1 MVDSGFSIWWGLV
14 GLVPML
20 VYIVLVL
27 REVDPLPATVV
38 CVVLGA
44 IINAKSL
51 VAIGTDLSKALGSF
65 LGLVGLIIMLG
76 RGLGEILS
84 ETQVAHTLV
93 HKIIY
98 GIGVNTQK
106 KTILGIMLSSLVVV
120 GLLGTMA
127 GGVAIIAP
135 IVNPIAAAVGLTPA
149 AVAVVYQ
156 SVGEEALT
164 LGPFTPPVVTLLGL
178 TKLDYGTML
187 FTTAIPIAIVT
198 LIATWFSSQRIQRIT
213 AEKTDFDKTT
223 LTGVQAFQP
232 NARSKRATN
241 VFLVLFISL
250 IIYGIVVK
258 AATPY
263 VITVMLGLSF
273 AVGFVG
279 GMKFEQICK
288 TIVRGM
294 AGNVGLF
301 LIFILLELFINYVEL
316 AGGFKALTYMLMPL
330 INLGGKAAVVISGGV
345 IGAFGISGA
354 VVAELMT
361 LHKMFS
367 HLLVEYGVPMI
378 PWAVA
383 LIVATRVTNFL
394 IPGSNMVAMMGFAG
408 SKDLK
413 SMIRNGYVVAIAQT
427 ALLIAYALFFAG

>member
-1 MVDSGFSIWWGLV
+1 MADAGFNIWWGLV
-14 GLVPML
+14 GLIPLLLYIFL
-20 VYIVLVL
+20 VM
-27 REVDPLPATVV
+27 REMDPLPATVI

-51 VAIGTDLSKALGSF
+51 VAVGSDLSKALGSF

-76 RGLGEILS
+76 RGLGEVLS
-84 ETQVAHTLV
+84 ETKVAHTLV
-93 HKIIY
+93 YKIIY

-106 KTILGIMLSSLVVV
+106 KALMGIMMATMVIV

-149 AVAVVYQ
+149 AVAVLYQ

-187 FTTAIPIAIVT
+187 VTAALPIAIIT
-198 LIATWFSSQRIQRIT
+198 LLVTWFMVQRIQRST
-213 AEKTDFDKTT
+213 EEKPTT
-223 LTGVQAFQP
+223 GIVVGKEIEAFQP
-232 NARSKRATN
+232 TEHSRRATTT
-241 VFLVLFISL
+241 FILLFSIL
-250 IIYGIVVK
+250 IAYGIYVK
-258 AATPY
+258 AATPF

-273 AVGFVG
+273 VVGMVG
-279 GMKFEQICK
+279 GMKFENVCK
-288 TIVRGM
+288 SIVKGM

-301 LIFILLELFINYVEL
+301 LLFILLELFIKYVET

-330 INLGGKAAVVISGGV
+330 INIGGKAAVVIAGGA

-354 VVAELMT
+354 VVGELVT
-361 LHKMFS
+361 LNKMFAS
-367 HLLVEYGVPMI
+367 LLVEYKVSMI
-378 PWAVA
+378 AWAVA
-383 LIVATRVTNFL
+383 LIVATRVTNFV
-394 IPGSNMVAMMGFAG
+394 IPGSNMVAMMGFAQ
-408 SKDLK
+408 SNNLK
-413 SMIRNGYVVAIAQT
+413 AMLRNGYVVALAQT
-427 ALLIAYALFFAG
+427 VLLVIYALAFR